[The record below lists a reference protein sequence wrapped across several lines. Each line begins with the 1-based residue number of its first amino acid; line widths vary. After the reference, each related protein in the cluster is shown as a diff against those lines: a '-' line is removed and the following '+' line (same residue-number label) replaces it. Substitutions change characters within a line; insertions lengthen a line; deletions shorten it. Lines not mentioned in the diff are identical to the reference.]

1 MQTLNNLFSVLIS
14 RSIPFRRW
22 LFISFCL
29 SQLSFFWQ
37 IHIHTLKAFL
47 SEKWMRSKYLRRHL
61 VSYFLNEG
69 PAHCF
74 RHWLFGYKQTILQK
88 CTLLKSIIKYI
99 SKAINQMRRVRA
111 REKKTVPEFI
121 VYTLWLTESI
131 IYYYASMEWHRPI
144 HKHTV
149 IKLIL
154 PPKKTVLIFQSFF
167 FPLEFSLWWLQR
179 NPRRAQTVL
188 HG

>member
-1 MQTLNNLFSVLIS
+1 MRCKVSIHSLESVFDSFDTTSNAEEEEWEAEEMQTLNNLFFVLIS

-111 REKKTVPEFI
+111 REKKP
-121 VYTLWLTESI
+121 YPNLLC
-131 IYYYASMEWHRPI
+131 I
-144 HKHTV
+144 HCDWIDHLLLCIDGVT
-149 IKLIL
+149 
-154 PPKKTVLIFQSFF
+154 
-167 FPLEFSLWWLQR
+167 
-179 NPRRAQTVL
+179 
-188 HG
+188 

>member
-1 MQTLNNLFSVLIS
+1 MRTLNNLFFVLIS

-99 SKAINQMRRVRA
+99 PKSINQMRRVRA

-121 VYTLWLTESI
+121 VYTLWLNRSFIT
-131 IYYYASMEWHRPI
+131 MHRWSDIDRFTNIPS
-144 HKHTV
+144 
-149 IKLIL
+149 LNWFC
-154 PPKKTVLIFQSFF
+154 PRKKNVLIFQSYF

-188 HG
+188 YG